1 MFAKVF
7 FVSVL
12 MVGVNSRYL
21 LIEEPSYSEHYEEQ
35 PDQWG
40 SSRVRRQAGKVSISS
55 DGSSSVMLKAPLNK
69 DETLSAVSSVDL
81 TNKLKLGAS
90 SVGLAYDHKDGHGAT
105 LSHTHIPDYGDR
117 LTATGTRSF
126 IKNDNHDLS
135 LTAIAA
141 RDFPN
146 HPQLPPH
153 NSFGGSVDYMY
164 KNKIG
169 ASAGAMHTDLFKRN
183 DYNLGGKLNI
193 FKTDTSSLDFNA
205 GWRKMD
211 MPHFRTSW
219 EPSTSFI
226 FSKYF

>member
-1 MFAKVF
+1 MFAKLF
-7 FVSVL
+7 LVSVL

-21 LIEEPSYSEHYEEQ
+21 LIEEPNYEHYEEQ
-35 PDQWG
+35 PQEWG

-55 DGSSSVMLKAPLNK
+55 DGSSGVVLKAPLNEDK
-69 DETLSAVSSVDL
+69 TLSAIGSVDL
-81 TNKLKLGAS
+81 TNKLKIGANS
-90 SVGLAYDHKDGHGAT
+90 IGLAYENKDGHGAS
-105 LSHTHIPDYGDR
+105 LSHTRIPEYGDR
-117 LTATGTRSF
+117 LTATGTHSF
-126 IKNDNHDLS
+126 IKNKNHDLS

-146 HPQLPPH
+146 HPQVPPH
-153 NSFGGSVDYMY
+153 NSFGGSLDYMY
-164 KNKIG
+164 NNKIG
-169 ASAGAMHTDLFKRN
+169 ASASAMHTDLFKRN

-219 EPSTSFI
+219 EPNTSFI
-226 FSKYF
+226 FTKYF